1 MSMLEMDTYL
11 VKEQVGLLKMTD
23 TYDIFD
29 PETNEQVGVARE
41 EPPGWAQALRFL
53 VSKKL
58 LPTQINIYEQGQSR
72 PLFSIKRGVTLFR
85 SRVDIHDGKDRL
97 IGYFKSKLLS
107 IGGGFYV
114 YDHKDNQFAEV
125 KGDWKG
131 WNFKFV
137 TTDGEEMGTVA
148 KKWAGLAKELFT
160 SADNYVIALTPGGD
174 RAEDDSMLLLA
185 AGLAIDIIYKEGDR

>member
-11 VKEQVGLLKMTD
+11 IKEQAGLFKLAD

-41 EPPGWAQALRFL
+41 EPPGWSKPLRFL
-53 VSKKL
+53 ISKKL
-58 LPTQINIYEQGQSR
+58 LPTTINIYEQGSNR
-72 PLFSIKRGVTLFR
+72 PLFNIKRGVTLFR
-85 SRVDIHDGKDRL
+85 SRVDIHDSKDRL
-97 IGYFKSKLLS
+97 IGYFKSKILS

-114 YDHKDNQFAEV
+114 YDHKDRQFAEV

-137 TTDGEEMGTVA
+137 TGDGEELGTVA

-160 SADNYVIALTPGGD
+160 SADNYIIALNPSAE

-185 AGLAIDIIYKEGDR
+185 AGLAVDIIYKEGDR